1 MKNFTGLGIALLLF
15 IISSS
20 TYVVDQREVAIKFRF
35 KQIVESDIK
44 PGLHFKLPLIH
55 TIKKFNSQ
63 ILTLDAK
70 PDRFLTNEKKYV
82 RVDFFVKWRIS
93 DVSEFYRATRGDI
106 SRAKERLEGIMKDG
120 LRNEF
125 SKRTIQEAIS
135 GERGEII
142 SSLRD
147 KSNVDA
153 KELGIEIIDARVSQI
168 DFPDTVSESVY
179 ERMRS
184 ERKRVAQDFRS
195 RGKEEAEK
203 IRAAADRESTII
215 EANAYSKGETL
226 RGEGD
231 AKSAAIY
238 AKAYSKDAE
247 FYSFYRSLS
256 AYKKALGNNGDIMV
270 IEPDSEFFR
279 YFKQKRI
286 KGSTQP
292 SNQSSNQHQPAPQSV
307 GQTQGRKQTQA
318 KQYAPYPAAAYSY
331 PQYFYPATANMQQY
345 PPQKPQSKKEKSP
358 EAEPVQK

>member
-1 MKNFTGLGIALLLF
+1 MKNLTGIIIAIVVFTIM
-15 IISSS
+15 SS
-20 TYVVDQREVAIKFRF
+20 TYIVDQREIAIKFRF
-35 KQIVESDIK
+35 KQIVESNIE

-93 DVSEFYRATRGDI
+93 DVSEYYRATRGDI
-106 SRAKERLEGIMKDG
+106 GRAKNRLEGIMKDG

-135 GERGEII
+135 GERGAII

-168 DFPDTVSESVY
+168 DFPSTVSESVY
-179 ERMRS
+179 DRMRS
-184 ERKRVAQDFRS
+184 ERQRVAQDFRS

-203 IRAAADRESTII
+203 IRATADRESTII
-215 EANAYSKGETL
+215 EANAYSKGEIM

-238 AKAYSKDAE
+238 AKAYTKDAE
-247 FYSFYRSLS
+247 FYAFYRSLS
-256 AYKKALGNNGDIMV
+256 AYEKSLANSGDIMV
-270 IEPDSEFFR
+270 LEPDSDFFR
-279 YFKQKRI
+279 YFKKKKVNNSGTQAQA
-286 KGSTQP
+286 GSAQGNKQI
-292 SNQSSNQHQPAPQSV
+292 NQS
-307 GQTQGRKQTQA
+307 G
-318 KQYAPYPAAAYSY
+318 PYPVYSY
-331 PQYFYPATANMQQY
+331 PQYFYPAANMPNSQQQ
-345 PPQKPQSKKEKSP
+345 PVSQQEKKSP
-358 EAEPVQK
+358 EPEQLQQ

>member
-1 MKNFTGLGIALLLF
+1 MKNLTGIGIAIFLF
-15 IISSS
+15 IMSSS

-35 KQIVESDIK
+35 KQIVESNIK

-55 TIKKFNSQ
+55 TIKKFNAQ

-82 RVDFFVKWRIS
+82 RVDFFVKWRIA

-106 SRAKERLEGIMKDG
+106 ARAKNRLEGIMKDG

-147 KSNVDA
+147 KSNIDA

-168 DFPDTVSESVY
+168 DFPNTVSESVY
-179 ERMRS
+179 DRMRS
-184 ERKRVAQDFRS
+184 ERQRVAQDFRS

-203 IRAAADRESTII
+203 IKAAADREATII
-215 EANAYSKGETL
+215 VANAYSKGETM

-247 FYSFYRSLS
+247 FYAFYRSLA
-256 AYKKALGNNGDIMV
+256 AYKKSLANAGDIMV

-279 YFKQKRI
+279 YFKQKKLSDPQQVQI
-286 KGSTQP
+286 PQQGINQGST
-292 SNQSSNQHQPAPQSV
+292 
-307 GQTQGRKQTQA
+307 
-318 KQYAPYPAAAYSY
+318 KQYGRLQLRSYPASYPSYSY
-331 PQYFYPATANMQQY
+331 PQYFYPSNALQY
-345 PPQKPQSKKEKSP
+345 QPRQVQTKKKAVKPGTSKE
-358 EAEPVQK
+358 